1 MSISNEPNATAPA
14 NDIYGRLS
22 FLIHAKKLT
31 PYGFSKQLGFDKPA
45 KLYTILRGK
54 VKPSFDTLLAVVT
67 TFDDVNADWLLKGT
81 GEPMRVVASLSLK
94 TEIDGKTMESTAEI
108 ATTAAVGA
116 NEQAVA
122 VLQEKNRGMERLL
135 DEREQTITL
144 LKEQIVVL
152 REVIQSRAMG
162 SK

>member
-1 MSISNEPNATAPA
+1 MPSDTEPNAAAPTS
-14 NDIYGRLS
+14 DIYARLS

-31 PYGFSKQLGFDKPA
+31 PYGFSKQLGFDKPS

-67 TFDDVNADWLLKGT
+67 TFEDVNADWLLKGT

-94 TEIDGKTMESTAEI
+94 TEINGQTIESTAEI
-108 ATTAAVGA
+108 ATTATVGT

-122 VLQEKNRGMERLL
+122 VLQEKNRGVERLL

-152 REVIQSRAMG
+152 REVIQSHMMA

>member
-1 MSISNEPNATAPA
+1 MSSTSEPNSAAPL

-67 TFDDVNADWLLKGT
+67 TFEDVNADWLLKGT
-81 GEPMRVVASLSLK
+81 GEPLRVLASLSLK
-94 TEIDGKTMESTAEI
+94 TEIEGQIFETTAEI
-108 ATTAAVGA
+108 ATAAVGGDA
-116 NEQAVA
+116 QAVA
-122 VLQEKNRGMERLL
+122 VLQEKNKGMERLL
-135 DEREQTITL
+135 DEREQTIAL

-152 REVIQSRAMG
+152 REVIQSIRTH
-162 SK
+162 

>member
-1 MSISNEPNATAPA
+1 MSEILLTKTPAPS

-22 FLIHAKKLT
+22 YLIHAKKLT

-67 TFDDVNADWLLKGT
+67 TFDDVNTDWLLKGT
-81 GEPMRVVASLSLK
+81 GEPLRVLASLSLR
-94 TEIDGKTMESTAEI
+94 TEIDGQIIETTAEM
-108 ATTAAVGA
+108 ATTAAVGTDA
-116 NEQAVA
+116 QAVA
-122 VLQEKNRGMERLL
+122 ILQEKNKGMERLL
-135 DEREQTITL
+135 DEREQTIAL

-152 REVIQSRAMG
+152 REVIQSIK
-162 SK
+162 SH